1 MNLNYCLIK
10 LSIQDELASGI
21 FLQAK
26 AAALIMK
33 SLMDN
38 LTPSF
43 SKNSFIRFLNA
54 TILSRPKSTVR

>member
-1 MNLNYCLIK
+1 MK
-10 LSIQDELASGI
+10 LSIQEELASGT

-26 AAALIMK
+26 AEALIIK

-43 SKNSFIRFLNA
+43 SKSSFIRFLNA
-54 TILSRPKSTVR
+54 TILSRLRSTVR